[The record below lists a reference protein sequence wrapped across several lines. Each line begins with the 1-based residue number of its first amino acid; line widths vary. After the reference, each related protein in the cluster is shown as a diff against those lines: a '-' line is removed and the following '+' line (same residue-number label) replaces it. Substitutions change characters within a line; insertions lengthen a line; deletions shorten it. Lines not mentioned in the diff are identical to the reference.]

1 MEMEKG
7 ETKEEKK
14 LRIQAER
21 KQQNIERIQKEIQ
34 EWNPFSDEK
43 ITSADP
49 EKTLIVARLNFKT
62 TEKNLRF

>member
-21 KQQNIERIQKEIQ
+21 KQQNIERI
-34 EWNPFSDEK
+34 
-43 ITSADP
+43 
-49 EKTLIVARLNFKT
+49 
-62 TEKNLRF
+62 